1 MNVETSPTRRALVVG
16 AGIAGSTLA
25 VSLERQGFDVEL
37 AEIQDVWKPVGTG
50 LTLLGPTLRA
60 LRTVGLIDRAVSEG
74 AGLNRLVV
82 GNERT
87 EALTVSEPPRLNGP
101 EYPAFVQLSRPAF
114 HGILADAVWEAGI
127 PVRLGVTVSTIE
139 DGDGDVGVTFT
150 NGDQA
155 SYDMVVGA
163 DGIHSTVRELTFP
176 EAEPPHRTG
185 QAVWRAMVDR
195 SDGLDA
201 SVSLGAMYMFYGPR
215 NKTLALPTSDHQVY
229 IALVENLEDRTRPS
243 AEQLPELLREH
254 LSDYSG
260 FLATLRDEIVEPS
273 QVTWREL
280 EVLLLPSPWY
290 RGRVI
295 LIGDAAHATTPHL
308 ASGAGIAIED
318 AIVLAEELAPDGPV
332 QAAFERFMTRRYE
345 RCRMVV
351 ENSEQLGEWEQRPV
365 PDADPAGLIAHSW
378 ATLDEPI

>member
-1 MNVETSPTRRALVVG
+1 MVG
-16 AGIAGSTLA
+16 AGIAGPTLA
-25 VSLERQGFDVEL
+25 VSLARRGFEVEL
-37 AEIQDVWKPVGTG
+37 AEIQEVWKPVGTG

-60 LRTVGLIDRAVSEG
+60 LGTVGLIDRAVSEG
-74 AGLNRLVV
+74 AGLNRVVV

-87 EALTVSEPPRLNGP
+87 EPVSVTEPPRLNGE

-114 HGILADAVWEAGI
+114 HGILAHAVREAGI
-127 PVRLGVTVSTIE
+127 PVRLGVTVNEIE
-139 DGDGDVGVTFT
+139 DGDKEVTVTFT
-150 NGDQA
+150 DGERA
-155 SYDMVVGA
+155 AYDVVVGA
-163 DGIHSTVRELTFP
+163 DGIHSRMRALTFP
-176 EAEPPHRTG
+176 EADPPHVTG

-195 SDGLDA
+195 SGGLDA

-215 NKTLALPTSDHQVY
+215 NKTMALPTSDHQVY
-229 IALVENLEDRTRPS
+229 IALVENLKDRTRPPT
-243 AEQLPELLREH
+243 EELPARLREH

-318 AIVLAEELAPDGPV
+318 GIVLAEELARGDAV
-332 QAAFERFMTRRYE
+332 QAAFERFMVRRFE

-365 PDADPAGLIAHSW
+365 PGADPATLIAQSW